1 MKAVKKL
8 LGYILTGVGLLGF
21 VYFENYKGETIPLPT
36 IWLILSIVT
45 GVIGAYLIVSAK
57 MKNQI
62 HKLNKNKFNVSRL
75 KEKAE
80 KIIINLDNCDFKE
93 GSLSELNTENFSR
106 IQMIDALYDPNRNYS
121 DNKRTVTYIIY
132 NHKISGAVEKFVS
145 HPFSIDATTLKY
157 YVSENKIVL
166 YVDRFDRKQYFFDA
180 E

>member
-1 MKAVKKL
+1 MNVLRKL

-21 VYFENYKGETIPLPT
+21 VYFENYKGEIIPLPT
-36 IWLILSIVT
+36 IWLILSIAIGVT
-45 GVIGAYLIVSAK
+45 GAYLIVSAK

-62 HKLNKNKFNVSRL
+62 QNVNKNKFKVSQL
-75 KEKAE
+75 KEKRE
-80 KIIINLDNCDFKE
+80 KIVINLDNCDFKE
-93 GSLSELNTENFSR
+93 SSLSQLNTENFSR
-106 IQMIDALYDPNRNYS
+106 IKMIDALYDQNRNYS

-132 NHKISGAVEKFVS
+132 KHKNGGAVDKFVS

-166 YVDRFDRKQYFFDA
+166 YVDRFDRKQYFFDV